1 MTTFAKRTRTR
12 IGTWNVRTLYQTGK
26 LTQLAAET
34 NRLNITI
41 LGLSETR
48 WTDFGEERLPFGQTF
63 LYSGLRGNK
72 PPHEKGVGFILSP
85 HASRGLMEWHPVSER
100 IISARF
106 KSKIRNVTIIQC
118 YAPTE
123 STIYAEKEAFY
134 DQLTQAINSV
144 PKKDICIVM
153 GDLNAQIGSDN
164 EQIEHIMGKHAL
176 GSMTENGELFTEF
189 CGIHDLV
196 IGGSLF
202 PHKKSHKV
210 TWVSPDLV
218 TENQIDH
225 ICINRQFRRSLQD
238 VRNKRSADVGSDHHL
253 LLGEIKLQLCRA
265 FPTRE
270 RTRKRFNTR
279 KLKNPEIKA
288 AFATELENNLANDHI
303 DVDDINAQWT
313 SIKTAFIETSD
324 KVLGVLQQDR
334 KEWMSDTTWEAVEQ
348 RRAAKAAINVA
359 RTRNNKKT
367 ATENWH
373 KLDKEVKKLCK
384 QDRCKWAN
392 DLADEAESA
401 ARSGNL
407 RILYDTTKKLSG
419 RQAPTVPI
427 KDKNGKLLTNDMDQL
442 KRWHEH
448 YVELFSIPNDTELP
462 ENFTPPPVPRIQRVN
477 TAAPSVR
484 EIEEAILSM
493 KDNKAPGIDQITSEM
508 LKSDSKLSAKTLYPV
523 FKNIWENEV
532 FPEDWMQGILVK
544 VPKKGNLSECDNWR
558 GIMLLCCPVKVFC
571 RVLLNRIDKKINDTL
586 REAQAGFRPGRSC
599 VDHINTLRI
608 IIEQVVELQNTL
620 HLVFVDFKKAFDML
634 LHHNIWNA
642 MKRKGIP
649 EKLINLV
656 KAQYTS
662 FICRVLHK
670 GNLSDPILCRSGVRQ
685 GCILSPL
692 LFLLVLDEIL
702 TTLDGNKTG
711 IQWSLRSNDHLE
723 DLDFADDIALLSTKR
738 SAMQTKLT
746 TLKTNAQKV
755 GLNINISKTKSMQ
768 VGAQTPTSFVL
779 DGLPIER
786 VEKFTYLGSQITTD
800 GGAREDVKTRI
811 RKAQCA
817 FGQLQNIW
825 NSKNL
830 SLKTKIRIFNSNV
843 KSVLLYGCETW
854 LVAEEVTRKLQ
865 VFVNRCLRR
874 ILQIF
879 WPNTISNLDLHRKC
893 NQDLIENEIRRR
905 KWGWIGHTL
914 RRDANNIAR
923 QALDWNPQG
932 QRKRGAPR
940 RTWRRSLDTE
950 IQKID
955 KTYTWKR
962 VKAMAS
968 DRKLWREIVSH
979 LCD

>member
-1 MTTFAKRTRTR
+1 MTTFAKRKRTR

-26 LTQLAAET
+26 LAQLAAEAG
-34 NRLNITI
+34 RLNITI

-48 WTDFGEERLPFGQTF
+48 WTDFGEKKLASGQIF

-72 PPHEKGVGFILSP
+72 PPHEKGVGFLLSP
-85 HASRGLMEWHPVSER
+85 LASKGLMEWHPVSER

-106 KSKIRNVTIIQC
+106 KSRIRNVTIIQC

-123 STIYAEKEAFY
+123 MTQYAEKEAFY
-134 DQLTQAINSV
+134 DQLTLAINSV
-144 PKKDICIVM
+144 PKKDICIMM
-153 GDLNAQIGSDN
+153 GDLNAQIGPDN
-164 EQIEHIMGKHAL
+164 KQIEHIMGKHAL

-202 PHKKSHKV
+202 PHKRSHKV

-225 ICINRQFRRSLQD
+225 ICIARQFRRSLQD
-238 VRNKRSADVGSDHHL
+238 VRNKRSADIGSDHHL
-253 LLGEIKLQLCRA
+253 LLGEIRFCLRRA
-265 FPTRE
+265 FPHRE
-270 RTRKRFNTR
+270 KIGKRFNTKR
-279 KLKNPEIKA
+279 LKYPEVRA
-288 AFATELENNLANDHI
+288 AFVAELQSNLANNSVDY
-303 DVDDINAQWT
+303 DDINAQWNN
-313 SIKTAFIETSD
+313 IKTAHISTSD
-324 KVLGVLQQDR
+324 KVLGVLQPDR
-334 KEWMSDTTWEAVEQ
+334 KEWMLDPTWEKVEQ

-359 RTRNNKKT
+359 RTRNGKMI
-367 ATENWH
+367 ATQKWH
-373 KLDKEVKKLCK
+373 QINKEVKKLCK
-384 QDRCKWAN
+384 QDRNKWAN
-392 DLADEAESA
+392 DLADEAEHA
-401 ARSGNL
+401 ARTGNL
-407 RILYDTTKKLSG
+407 RTLYDTTKRLSG
-419 RQAPTVPI
+419 RPAPSVPI
-427 KDKNGKLLTNDMDQL
+427 KDKNGKLLTNEMDQL

-448 YVELFSIPNDTELP
+448 FVELFSIPHDEELP
-462 ENFTPPPVPRIQRVN
+462 DNFSPPPVPRIQRVN
-477 TAAPSVR
+477 TAAPTVR

-493 KDNKAPGIDQITSEM
+493 KDNKAPGIDQITAEM
-508 LKSDSKLSAKTLYPV
+508 LKADSQLSAQTLYPV
-523 FKNIWENEV
+523 FKHIWENET

-544 VPKKGNLSECDNWR
+544 VPKKGNPSDCDNWR
-558 GIMLLCCPVKVFC
+558 GIMLLCCPVKIFC
-571 RVLLNRIDKKINDTL
+571 RVILNRIDKKVDETL

-608 IIEQVVELQNTL
+608 IIEQVAELQNTL

-634 LHHNIWNA
+634 LHHNIWKT

-649 EKLINLV
+649 DKLINLI
-656 KAQYTS
+656 KAQYTN
-662 FICRVLHK
+662 FMCRVLHK
-670 GNLSDPILCRSGVRQ
+670 GNLSDPIECKSGVRQ

-692 LFLLVLDEIL
+692 LFLLVIDEVL
-702 TTLDGNKTG
+702 ASLDGNKTG

-723 DLDFADDIALLSTKR
+723 DLDFADDIALLATKR
-738 SAMQTKLT
+738 SAMQNKLT
-746 TLKTNAQKV
+746 TLQNNAEKV
-755 GLNINISKTKSMQ
+755 GLKINIGKTKSMQ
-768 VGAQTPTSFVL
+768 VGAQTPASFEI
-779 DGLPIER
+779 DGIPIER
-786 VEKFTYLGSQITTD
+786 VENFTYLGSQMTPD
-800 GGAREDVKTRI
+800 GGAREDVKSRI

-817 FGQLQNIW
+817 FGQLKSIW
-825 NSKNL
+825 KSKQL

-854 LVAEEVTRKLQ
+854 LVAEDVTRKLQ

-879 WPNTISNLDLHRKC
+879 WPNTISNHDLHHKC

-914 RRDANNIAR
+914 RRDPNNIAR

-932 QRKRGAPR
+932 QRRRGAPR
-940 RTWRRSLDTE
+940 RTWKRSLDTE

-955 KTYTWKR
+955 KDCTWKK
-962 VKAMAS
+962 VKAMATN
-968 DRKLWREIVSH
+968 RRLWRETVSH